1 MIADIQHDD
10 QQVGIVSFSLNER
23 IYVTDNIDWDQHM
36 RRSYISLV
44 HDWEKIPSESSPTS
58 LHELFNVESR
68 ASQEDS
74 QGRKIFLVHGHAEEP
89 KQAVASFLR
98 SVSLEVVILHEQANQ
113 GQTII
118 EKFEKHSDVRFAVV
132 LLTPDRSE
140 EHTSELQSPM
150 YLVCR

>member
-1 MIADIQHDD
+1 MIFTGLYLAQEFSVFPAIQHDD

-23 IYVTDNIDWDQHM
+23 IYDTDNIDWDQHM
-36 RRSYISLV
+36 RRSYISPV

-113 GQTII
+113 GRQ
-118 EKFEKHSDVRFAVV
+118 S
-132 LLTPDRSE
+132 LRS
-140 EHTSELQSPM
+140 SKNILMCALRLCS
-150 YLVCR
+150 